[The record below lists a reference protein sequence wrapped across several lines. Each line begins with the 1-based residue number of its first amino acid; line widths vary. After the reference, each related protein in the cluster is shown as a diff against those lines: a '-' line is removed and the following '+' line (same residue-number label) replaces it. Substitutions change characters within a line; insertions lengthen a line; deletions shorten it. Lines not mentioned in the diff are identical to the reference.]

1 MMRISMFGQISVRT
15 DKARISVFGRIRLE
29 FQCLERYG
37 QNSNVWTDKF
47 RIPMYGQIRPE
58 F

>member
-1 MMRISMFGQISVRT
+1 MVRISMFGQISVRT

-47 RIPMYGQIRPE
+47 RIPM
-58 F
+58 

>member
-1 MMRISMFGQISVRT
+1 M
-15 DKARISVFGRIRLE
+15 FGRIRLK

-47 RIPMYGQIRPE
+47 RIPIYGQIRSE
-58 F
+58 FQCLDGSGKKSKVCKDKD